1 MSYDMSEKNY
11 SKELDL
17 TKLKPYGD
25 TMNDGKVQLSFTL
38 PVKND
43 EQAEEA
49 AKELAKKMGLDNPL
63 IAESISIDKEFTMF
77 VMYGSVKHTV
87 NYDEIEV
94 VALDNDVLSKYEIED
109 YIDKNFNKNIVVVGA
124 STGTDAHTVGIDAIM
139 NMKGFAGHYGL
150 ERYRNIDAYN
160 MGSQVENEEMIK
172 KALEVN
178 ADVLLISQTVTQKD
192 VHVKNLVNMIELLEI
207 EGLRDRFVLIVGG
220 PRITHELAKE
230 LGYDAGFGPK
240 KYAEDVA
247 SFFIKE
253 LKEKELN

>member
-1 MSYDMSEKNY
+1 MSYDISEKNY